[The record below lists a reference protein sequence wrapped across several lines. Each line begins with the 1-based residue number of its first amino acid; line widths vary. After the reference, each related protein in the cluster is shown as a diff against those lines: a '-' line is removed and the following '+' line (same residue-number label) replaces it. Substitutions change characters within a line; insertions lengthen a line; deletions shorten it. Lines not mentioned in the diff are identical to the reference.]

1 MSTLMP
7 RSQHPSA
14 AHLVSGYRRSRAW
27 MHDLQTRDLAVI
39 ESRVHRFVLKVA
51 RVLLLV
57 GRLDVVRQLQ
67 LSAQALTYDTLLA
80 LVPLVIVV
88 FAVVSGFG
96 GLEDLRRR
104 LEELI
109 LNNISASDEVRAAV
123 GDYLR
128 RVLIYV
134 RNGSFSA
141 LSVVILIYSVLSLLG
156 HIESAI
162 NEVFGSKVDRP
173 FLGRLLTY
181 WAALTLGPLLLGA
194 SFGITAALQNTGVVS
209 ALDQTGIGVGF
220 VQVLPFFVTL
230 IAFTALYM
238 VVPNT
243 HVKPSA
249 AIFAAV
255 VAGSLW
261 NAAKLLYAVYASHAL
276 STKNVYGS
284 LATVPLFILWI
295 YLSWLLVLV
304 GAQLAF
310 AFQHATTYY
319 KDRLALEANQAY
331 RERVACRAF
340 LEIARDFYLGR
351 TPTRPDALAENLG
364 IPRRLLE
371 VVVSD
376 LRDGGL
382 LREVEGP
389 GGGEEGLLP
398 AKDLEHVTVADV
410 VSLFRSGLGVSLS
423 MRDDAGRREI
433 DGILD
438 ELDRD
443 LARHAGSVTFRQLAA
458 RLHEAGA
465 DAGPEAPRTGEAP
478 ADESQPG
485 GRPRPDVS

>member
-1 MSTLMP
+1 MS
-7 RSQHPSA
+7 RSSRASA
-14 AHLVSGYRRSRAW
+14 AHLVSGYRRSRQW
-27 MHDLQTRDLAVI
+27 VRSIETRDLSTVD
-39 ESRVHRFVLKVA
+39 SRLHRFFFKVA
-51 RVLLLV
+51 QVLLLV

-128 RVLIYV
+128 RVLLYV

-141 LSVVILIYSVLSLLG
+141 LTVVILIYSVLSLLG

-162 NEVFGSKVDRP
+162 NQVFGSKVDRP

-194 SFGITAALQNTGVVS
+194 SFAITAALQNTGVVS
-209 ALDQTGIGVGF
+209 AIDKTGIAAGV
-220 VQVLPFFVTL
+220 VQALPFFVTL
-230 IAFTALYM
+230 VAFTALYI

-249 AIFAAV
+249 AVFAAV

-261 NAAKLLYAVYASHAL
+261 NVAKLLYAAYATHAL
-276 STKNVYGS
+276 STRNVYGS

-310 AFQHATTYY
+310 AFQHASTYY
-319 KDRLALEANQAY
+319 KDQLALEANQAY

-351 TPTRPDALAENLG
+351 APTQPDALAENLG

-371 VVVSD
+371 IVVSD
-376 LRDGGL
+376 LRQGGL
-382 LREVEGP
+382 LREVEVS
-389 GGGEEGLLP
+389 GGEAGLVP
-398 AKDLEHVTVADV
+398 AKDLERVTVADV
-410 VSLFRSGLGVSLS
+410 VNLFRSGLGVRLP
-423 MRDDAGRREI
+423 MLDDPGRREI

-438 ELDRD
+438 EVDRD
-443 LARHAGSVTFRQLAA
+443 LERHAGAVSFRQLAA
-458 RLHEAGA
+458 RLGEIEPTP
-465 DAGPEAPRTGEAP
+465 DEPQPEERRGSEEPRPSRPRT
-478 ADESQPG
+478 
-485 GRPRPDVS
+485 DVS

>member
-1 MSTLMP
+1 MVTLPSQRASGAYLMS
-7 RSQHPSA
+7 A
-14 AHLVSGYRRSRAW
+14 YRRSRAW
-27 MHDLQTRDLAVI
+27 MQAVQTRDLTTVDN
-39 ESRVHRFVLKVA
+39 RLLRFWYKVA
-51 RVLLLV
+51 QVLRLV

-96 GLEDLRRR
+96 GLEDLRHR

-109 LNNISASDEVRAAV
+109 LDNISASDEVRAAV

-128 RVLIYV
+128 RVLDYV
-134 RNGSFSA
+134 RKGSFSA

-173 FLGRLLTY
+173 FLSRLLTY

-194 SFGITAALQNTGVVS
+194 SFGITAALHNTGVVS
-209 ALDQTGIGVGF
+209 VVGHTGIGVTL
-220 VQVLPFFVTL
+220 VETLPFFVTL
-230 IAFTALYM
+230 IAFAALYL

-261 NAAKLLYAVYASHAL
+261 NAAKLFYAVYATHAL
-276 STKNVYGS
+276 SSKNVYGS

-295 YLSWLLVLV
+295 YLSWLLVLL

-310 AFQHATTYY
+310 AFQHASTYH

-351 TPTRPDALAENLG
+351 TPTQPDALAENLD

-371 VVVSD
+371 VVVGD
-376 LRDGGL
+376 LRAGGL
-382 LREVEGP
+382 LREVGQ
-389 GGGEEGLLP
+389 GGGEEGLVP
-398 AKDLEHVTVADV
+398 AKDLERVTVADV
-410 VSLFRSGLGVSLS
+410 VALFRSGLGVQLS

-443 LARHAGSVTFRQLAA
+443 LARHAGSVTFRELAA
-458 RLHEAGA
+458 RLNETAVAARPGER
-465 DAGPEAPRTGEAP
+465 PPTG
-478 ADESQPG
+478 
-485 GRPRPDVS
+485 VS

>member
-1 MSTLMP
+1 
-7 RSQHPSA
+7 
-14 AHLVSGYRRSRAW
+14 
-27 MHDLQTRDLAVI
+27 MHSVQTRDLTTVDN
-39 ESRVHRFVLKVA
+39 RLHRFLFKVA
-51 RVLLLV
+51 QVLLLV

-96 GLEDLRRR
+96 GLEDLRAR
-104 LEELI
+104 LEALI
-109 LNNISASDEVRAAV
+109 LNNISASEEVRAAV

-128 RVLIYV
+128 RVLNYV

-194 SFGITAALQNTGVVS
+194 SFGITAALQNTGVVT
-209 ALDQTGIGVGF
+209 AIDRTGIGVGF
-220 VQVLPFFVTL
+220 VQVLPFVVTL

-261 NAAKLLYAVYASHAL
+261 NGAKLLYAVYASHAL

-295 YLSWLLVLV
+295 YLSWLLVLL

-340 LEIARDFYLGR
+340 LEVARDFYLGR
-351 TPTRPDALAENLG
+351 APTRPDALAEDLD

-371 VVVSD
+371 LVVSQ

-382 LREVEGP
+382 LREVEAP
-389 GGGEEGLLP
+389 GGGEEGLVP
-398 AKDLEHVTVADV
+398 AKDLERVTVADV
-410 VSLFRSGLGVSLS
+410 VSLFRTGSGVSLS
-423 MRDDAGRREI
+423 MRDDDARREI

-443 LARHAGSVTFRQLAA
+443 LERRAGSVTFRQLAA
-458 RLHEAGA
+458 RLNDRAVQTTADEQRATAGA
-465 DAGPEAPRTGEAP
+465 KTEPRAS
-478 ADESQPG
+478 DRPG
-485 GRPRPDVS
+485 TDVS

>member
-1 MSTLMP
+1 
-7 RSQHPSA
+7 
-14 AHLVSGYRRSRAW
+14 
-27 MHDLQTRDLAVI
+27 MHSVQTRDLTTVDN
-39 ESRVHRFVLKVA
+39 RLHRFLFKVA
-51 RVLLLV
+51 QVLLLV

-96 GLEDLRRR
+96 GLEDLRAR
-104 LEELI
+104 LEALI
-109 LNNISASDEVRAAV
+109 LNNISASEEVRAAV

-128 RVLIYV
+128 RVLNYV

-194 SFGITAALQNTGVVS
+194 SFGITAALQNTGVVT
-209 ALDQTGIGVGF
+209 AIDRTGIGVGF
-220 VQVLPFFVTL
+220 VQVLPFVVTL

-261 NAAKLLYAVYASHAL
+261 NGAKLLYAVYASHAL

-295 YLSWLLVLV
+295 YLSWLLVLL

-340 LEIARDFYLGR
+340 LEVARDFYLGR
-351 TPTRPDALAENLG
+351 APTRPDALAEDLD

-371 VVVSD
+371 LVVSQ

-382 LREVEGP
+382 LREVEAP
-389 GGGEEGLLP
+389 GGGEEGLVP
-398 AKDLEHVTVADV
+398 AKDLELVTVADV
-410 VSLFRSGLGVSLS
+410 VSLFRTGSGVSLS
-423 MRDDAGRREI
+423 MRDDDARREI

-443 LARHAGSVTFRQLAA
+443 LERRAGSVTFRQLAA
-458 RLHEAGA
+458 RLNDRAVQTTADEQRATAGA
-465 DAGPEAPRTGEAP
+465 KTEPRAS
-478 ADESQPG
+478 DRPG
-485 GRPRPDVS
+485 TDVS